1 MKFVGALLAA
11 LCIATVALVASST
24 AKMAHPA
31 SSVPAQVA
39 LDWNTNAV
47 NTIRA
52 ATTTVDSATPR
63 PLYQTEGLIYLSSVQ
78 AAVYDADVAIEGR
91 YQPYGFSL
99 FAPPG
104 SSPAAAVAAAA
115 HDVLAY
121 YFPAQKAT
129 LDGLYTTSLAAIPD
143 GQAKTD
149 GISVGQAAAMGVIAI
164 RSNDGR
170 NAPTAVYGAPGPVA
184 PGQWQVVPPATTAQT
199 PWVAFMHPFLL
210 RNPSQFRPGPPS
222 ALNSSTYKRDIAE
235 TQAFGA
241 KASTAHT
248 TLMRTQAQTD
258 TAYFWNGNVINQ
270 FNQALRDVAT
280 QHGMDM
286 SDSTHLLAMGD
297 LVVTDAAIACFDAKY
312 AYLAWRPYTAITS
325 TTDPDWLPLVN
336 TPNHPEYPAAHGC
349 ATSALSRVIAN
360 ALGTDHINVDIWG
373 AEGGAS
379 TLTVK
384 RHFQTVDEM
393 QSQIVDARVWIG
405 FHLRSS
411 VIAGLGIGNQ
421 VADWTLKRYFLP
433 VLRSDRH
440 RNRHGD

>member
-1 MKFVGALLAA
+1 MKIAGTLLAA
-11 LCIATVALVASST
+11 LCIAAVALVTSST
-24 AKMAHPA
+24 AKTAHRT
-31 SSVPAQVA
+31 SSVAAQVA

-47 NTIRA
+47 TTIRA
-52 ATTTVDSATPR
+52 ATTTVDGPTPR
-63 PLYQTEGLIYLSSVQ
+63 PLYQTEGLIYLSYVQ

-104 SSPAAAVAAAA
+104 ASAAAAVAAAA

-121 YFPAQKAT
+121 HFPAQQTT
-129 LDGLYTTSLAAIPD
+129 LDSLYATSLAGIPD

-149 GISVGQAAAMGVIAI
+149 GIAVGRAAALGVIAI

-170 NAPTAVYGAPGPVA
+170 NAATAVFGTPGPVV

-210 RNPSQFRPGPPS
+210 RSASQFRPGEPP
-222 ALNSSTYKRDIAE
+222 ALGSSTYKRDIAE
-235 TQAFGA
+235 TRAFGA

-248 TLMRTQAQTD
+248 TLMRTQAQTE
-258 TAYFWNGNVINQ
+258 TAYFWNRNVIDQ
-270 FNQALRDVAT
+270 FNQALRDLAT
-280 QHGMDM
+280 QRNLDL
-286 SDSTHLLAMGD
+286 SDTTRLLAMGD

-312 AYLAWRPYTAITS
+312 TYLAWRPYTAIVS

-349 ATSALSRVIAN
+349 ATGALSQVMAT
-360 ALGTDHINVDIWG
+360 ALGTDHINADVWG
-373 AEGGAS
+373 GQAAPS

-384 RHFQTVDEM
+384 RHFETVSDM

-411 VIAGLGIGNQ
+411 GITGVGIGKR
-421 VADWTLKRYFLP
+421 VAGWALKHYFNP
-433 VLRSDRH
+433 ISRSERDR
-440 RNRHGD
+440 D